1 MNTEEKVQ
9 ALDVMFGG
17 RAWQDIIRPGAE
29 AVIKLN
35 TEMWLNPSRRPAA
48 EKDTPETEL
57 RCRILA
63 MRWLLN
69 WTNIRHSLAQQLQAA
84 QEMLDNMEHN
94 GEGGSPYA

>member
-1 MNTEEKVQ
+1 MTTEDKVR
-9 ALDVMFGG
+9 ALDVMFTSD
-17 RAWQDIIRPGAE
+17 AWSKIIVPGAE

-35 TEMWLNPSRRPAA
+35 TEMWLNPSRRPAS
-48 EKDTPETEL
+48 EKDTTETEL

-69 WTNIRHSLAQQLQAA
+69 WVNARNSLVNQLQAA
-84 QEMLDNMEHN
+84 RDVQDNMEHY